1 MINDLNGDGVR
12 EAGEPGLLGWQL
24 YQGCSDAI
32 LPMTTDASGTA
43 VGGNFDNCVGLQRQF
58 GWLPTSPNTT
68 SVTLPDGVHEVTFL
82 VHDLGPGA
90 MEISGEAI
98 VAGLPAQSMTLGLA
112 APFAACEGSFLE
124 PGPWASRATVI
135 VQGAGEQAGCPAE
148 GAPVTVVADG
158 VQATT
163 ATFSAGETK
172 TAAIVV
178 GGDSMRLYGT
188 FITGAT
194 IDGVDCGVVAAPPP
208 GAFVPEGSVRVF
220 VLSQEARA
228 GCGAPGKQVRFY
240 ISGRAAEPLVPWVA
254 GTNDQRTEFTVA
266 EPSTP
271 TPAATPT
278 PHGVIVPPNTGSGGS
293 GGGTR
298 AWVVV
303 VGALVV
309 TGVVMFGAGV
319 GRRVI
324 SRAG

>member
-32 LPMTTDASGTA
+32 LPMTTDATGTA

-135 VQGAGEQAGCPAE
+135 VQGAGAQAGCPAV

-158 VQATT
+158 VQATS
-163 ATFSAGETK
+163 ATFIAGETK

-194 IDGVDCGVVAAPPP
+194 IDGVDCGVVAAPPA
-208 GAFVPEGSVRVF
+208 GCV
-220 VLSQEARA
+220 RA
-228 GCGAPGKQVRFY
+228 GG
-240 ISGRAAEPLVPWVA
+240 I
-254 GTNDQRTEFTVA
+254 
-266 EPSTP
+266 
-271 TPAATPT
+271 
-278 PHGVIVPPNTGSGGS
+278 
-293 GGGTR
+293 
-298 AWVVV
+298 
-303 VGALVV
+303 
-309 TGVVMFGAGV
+309 GAGV
-319 GRRVI
+319 RAVAGGAGGVRCGGKAGAVLHQWASSGAGACRGSRDRYDVPPTIHDRR
-324 SRAG
+324 